1 MDREIP
7 NLNSFSNIGT
17 EGLIEGISFTDTA
30 KRAYLGCYYL
40 STASV
45 FWSWRNSQLPSTD
58 LVFCR
63 LSLGFQNHPELRY
76 CKLMDSYGQSLVLHE
91 SSAEISS
98 LIKLQRL
105 SKRIAEAHSSEEPQG
120 DPQMEALNSEV
131 NIQMFQY
138 ELQEWRNSTPLLIRN
153 LRTYLKFLRTL
164 SFIYCSSSSMAT
176 SHRRHSFSCRAL
188 KSDSM

>member
-1 MDREIP
+1 
-7 NLNSFSNIGT
+7 
-17 EGLIEGISFTDTA
+17 
-30 KRAYLGCYYL
+30 
-40 STASV
+40 
-45 FWSWRNSQLPSTD
+45 
-58 LVFCR
+58 
-63 LSLGFQNHPELRY
+63 
-76 CKLMDSYGQSLVLHE
+76 MDSYGQSLVVHE

-164 SFIYCSSSSMAT
+164 VIHLLFFEFHGHFSSETFVS
-176 SHRRHSFSCRAL
+176 RRAL